1 MKVKKKKK
9 KITKMWD
16 DYTKN
21 INYILN
27 SSPLNLFQFEAG
39 VITTSMKSIW
49 EFMTDLSKVKKIA
62 PLIPF
67 DCEDDCNLAAPPGTV
82 TKLTSENGKK
92 YHFL

>member
-1 MKVKKKKK
+1 
-9 KITKMWD
+9 
-16 DYTKN
+16 
-21 INYILN
+21 
-27 SSPLNLFQFEAG
+27 
-39 VITTSMKSIW
+39 
-49 EFMTDLSKVKKIA
+49 MTDLSKVKKIA